1 MITVALFKKKNKEN
15 EEAAAASAT
24 QGFDYQTAALEALN
38 AKLNGTLYDGCIIMP
53 RGMTIDVKIGRIEER
68 ENVKSV
74 QFLFLVSNDSFDEPI
89 IDPVDAHGPTEQDV
103 VNMAAEIFY
112 GGLWHPIDQS
122 MTKKNPIH
130 IPVTFLGQHYDFDM
144 YAHSIVRIG
153 AEQQKEPTM
162 LVGIIGNEVPKYL
175 GSKKYYWIRIFLAK
189 QGDRQIIEARV
200 NGSVCNELAKPLKEY
215 VDSWEK
221 TDSFRC
227 EKQFAIFVN
236 RADDECPFKKE
247 DVVNAANFALEKMVK
262 ISNPEEYQAFCKEL
276 DEFTGNKDM
285 ATEIRIF
292 IPEIFAKL
300 TLGYEEGDS
309 LFLLTG
315 DPNSDEGGNRL
326 EFRKTQ
332 LRSYFYIQQTIL
344 EYLNTRPP
352 QEDVQRI
359 VFNSVAFR
367 ELRKAKE
374 AGHEP
379 KDLYVPG
386 TAYKVG
392 NPDYKVW

>member
-1 MITVALFKKKNKEN
+1 MALFKKKNKGN
-15 EEAAAASAT
+15 EEAAASAE
-24 QGFDYQTAALEALN
+24 QGFDYQAAALEALN

-53 RGMTIDVKIGRIEER
+53 RGITIDVKIGKKEER
-68 ENVKSV
+68 ENIKSV
-74 QFLFLVSNDSFDEPI
+74 QFMFLVSSDSFDEPI
-89 IDPVDAHGPTEQDV
+89 IDPVDAHGPSDQEV
-103 VNMAAEIFY
+103 VNMAVEIFY

-122 MTKKNPIH
+122 LFKKNPVH
-130 IPVTFLGQHYDFDM
+130 VPVTFLGQHYDFDM

-153 AEQQKEPTM
+153 VEHNNDPKM
-162 LVGIIGNEVPKYL
+162 LIAYIANEIPKYL

-189 QGDRQIIEARV
+189 QGDRQIVEARV
-200 NGSVCNELAKPLKEY
+200 NGSVCYELAKPLTEY
-215 VDSWEK
+215 VNTWEK

-236 RADDECPFKKE
+236 RAEDECPFKKE
-247 DVVNAANFALEKMVK
+247 QVVEGAKFALERMVK
-262 ISNPEEYQAFCKEL
+262 ISNPEEYQAFCKDL

-285 ATEIRIF
+285 ATELRIF

-315 DPNSDEGGNRL
+315 DPNSEEGGNRL

-344 EYLNTRPP
+344 EYLGTRPP

-374 AGHEP
+374 QGHEP

-386 TAYKVG
+386 TAYRIG

>member
-247 DVVNAANFALEKMVK
+247 EVVNAANFALEKMVK

-315 DPNSDEGGNRL
+315 DPNSDEGNSRL

>member
-1 MITVALFKKKNKEN
+1 MALFKKKNKGN
-15 EEAAAASAT
+15 EEAAASAE
-24 QGFDYQTAALEALN
+24 QGFDYQAAALEALN

-53 RGMTIDVKIGRIEER
+53 RGITIDVKIGKKEER
-68 ENVKSV
+68 ENIKSV
-74 QFLFLVSNDSFDEPI
+74 QFMFLVSSDSFDEPI
-89 IDPVDAHGPTEQDV
+89 IDPIDAHGPSDQEV
-103 VNMAAEIFY
+103 VNMAVEIFY

-122 MTKKNPIH
+122 LFKKNPVH
-130 IPVTFLGQHYDFDM
+130 VPVTFLGQHYDFDM

-153 AEQQKEPTM
+153 VEHNNDPKM
-162 LVGIIGNEVPKYL
+162 LIAYIDNEIPKYL

-189 QGDRQIIEARV
+189 QGDRQIVEARV
-200 NGSVCNELAKPLKEY
+200 NGSVCYELAKPLTEY
-215 VDSWEK
+215 VNTWEK

-236 RADDECPFKKE
+236 RAEDECPFKKE
-247 DVVNAANFALEKMVK
+247 QVVEGAKFALERMVK
-262 ISNPEEYQAFCKEL
+262 ISNPEEYQAFCKDL

-285 ATEIRIF
+285 ATELRIF

-315 DPNSDEGGNRL
+315 DPNSEEGGNRL

-344 EYLNTRPP
+344 EYLGTRPP

-374 AGHEP
+374 QGHEP

-386 TAYKVG
+386 TAYRIG

>member
-1 MITVALFKKKNKEN
+1 MALFKKKNKGN
-15 EEAAAASAT
+15 EEAAASAE
-24 QGFDYQTAALEALN
+24 QGFDYQAAALEALN

-53 RGMTIDVKIGRIEER
+53 RGITIDVKIGKKEER
-68 ENVKSV
+68 ENIKSV
-74 QFLFLVSNDSFDEPI
+74 QFMFLVSSDSFDEPI
-89 IDPVDAHGPTEQDV
+89 IDPIDAHGPSDQEV
-103 VNMAAEIFY
+103 VNMAVEIFY

-122 MTKKNPIH
+122 LFKKNPVH
-130 IPVTFLGQHYDFDM
+130 VPVTFLGQHYDFDM

-153 AEQQKEPTM
+153 VEHNNDPKM
-162 LVGIIGNEVPKYL
+162 LIAYIANEIPKYL

-189 QGDRQIIEARV
+189 QGDRQIVEARV
-200 NGSVCNELAKPLKEY
+200 NGSVCYELAKPLTEY
-215 VDSWEK
+215 VNTWEK

-236 RADDECPFKKE
+236 RAEDECPFKKE
-247 DVVNAANFALEKMVK
+247 QVVEGAKFALERMVK
-262 ISNPEEYQAFCKEL
+262 ISNPEEYQAFCKDL

-285 ATEIRIF
+285 ATELRIF

-315 DPNSDEGGNRL
+315 DPNSEEGGNRL

-344 EYLNTRPP
+344 EYLGTRPP

-374 AGHEP
+374 QGHEP

-386 TAYKVG
+386 TAYRIG

>member
-1 MITVALFKKKNKEN
+1 MALFKKKKQDNE
-15 EEAAAASAT
+15 EEAAAVN
-24 QGFDYQTAALEALN
+24 QGFDYVSATLSALN

-53 RGMTIDVKIGRIEER
+53 RGMTIDIKVGRVEEHDGI
-68 ENVKSV
+68 KSV
-74 QFLFLVSNDSFDEPI
+74 QFLFLVSSDNFDEPV
-89 IDPVDAHGPTEQDV
+89 IDPIDAHGSTEEEI
-103 VNMAAEIFY
+103 VNMAVEIFY

-122 MTKKNPIH
+122 MFKKNPIH

-153 AEQQKEPTM
+153 AQQDKEPTM
-162 LVGIIGNEVPKYL
+162 LVGLIGNDVPKYL

-189 QGDRQIIEARV
+189 QGDRQIVEARV
-200 NGSVCNELAKPLKEY
+200 NGSVCNELTKPLQDY
-215 VDSWEK
+215 VNSWEK
-221 TDSFRC
+221 SDGFRC
-227 EKQFAIFVN
+227 EKQFAIFVQ
-236 RADDECPFKKE
+236 RGEDECPFKKE
-247 DVVNAANFALEKMVK
+247 DVVNAANFSLERMVK
-262 ISNPEEYQAFCKEL
+262 ISNPEEYQKFCDEL
-276 DEFTGNKDM
+276 DEFTGNKDL
-285 ATEIRIF
+285 ATEVRIF

-315 DPNSDEGGNRL
+315 DPNSEEGDSRL

-374 AGHEP
+374 QGHEP

-386 TAYKVG
+386 TAYRVG
-392 NPDYKVW
+392 NPGYKVW

>member
-1 MITVALFKKKNKEN
+1 MITVALFKKKNKGN
-15 EEAAAASAT
+15 EEAAASAE
-24 QGFDYQTAALEALN
+24 QGFDYQAAALEALN

-53 RGMTIDVKIGRIEER
+53 RGITIDVKIGKKEER
-68 ENVKSV
+68 ENIKSV
-74 QFLFLVSNDSFDEPI
+74 QFMFLVSSDSFDEPI
-89 IDPVDAHGPTEQDV
+89 IDPIDAHGPSDQEV
-103 VNMAAEIFY
+103 VNMAVEIFY

-122 MTKKNPIH
+122 LFKKNPVH
-130 IPVTFLGQHYDFDM
+130 VPVTFLGQHYDFDM

-153 AEQQKEPTM
+153 VEHNNDPKM
-162 LVGIIGNEVPKYL
+162 LIAYIDNEIPKYL

-189 QGDRQIIEARV
+189 QGDRQIVEARV
-200 NGSVCNELAKPLKEY
+200 NGSVCYELAKPLTEY
-215 VDSWEK
+215 VNTWEK

-236 RADDECPFKKE
+236 RAEDECPFKKE
-247 DVVNAANFALEKMVK
+247 QVVEGAKFALERMVK
-262 ISNPEEYQAFCKEL
+262 ISNPEEYQAFCKDL

-285 ATEIRIF
+285 ATELRIF

-315 DPNSDEGGNRL
+315 DPNSEEGGNRL

-344 EYLNTRPP
+344 EYLGTRPP

-374 AGHEP
+374 QGHEP

-386 TAYKVG
+386 TAYRIG

>member
-1 MITVALFKKKNKEN
+1 MITVALFKKKNKGN
-15 EEAAAASAT
+15 EEAAASAE
-24 QGFDYQTAALEALN
+24 QGFDYQAAALEALN

-53 RGMTIDVKIGRIEER
+53 RGITIDVKIGKKEER
-68 ENVKSV
+68 ENIKSV
-74 QFLFLVSNDSFDEPI
+74 QFMFLVSSDSFDEPI
-89 IDPVDAHGPTEQDV
+89 IDPVDAHGPSDQEV
-103 VNMAAEIFY
+103 VNMAVEIFY

-122 MTKKNPIH
+122 LFKKNPVH
-130 IPVTFLGQHYDFDM
+130 VPVTFLGQHYDFDM

-153 AEQQKEPTM
+153 VEHNNDPKM
-162 LVGIIGNEVPKYL
+162 LIAYIANEIPKYL

-189 QGDRQIIEARV
+189 QGDRQIVEARV
-200 NGSVCNELAKPLKEY
+200 NGSVCYELAKPLTEY
-215 VDSWEK
+215 VNTWEK

-236 RADDECPFKKE
+236 RAEDECPFKKE
-247 DVVNAANFALEKMVK
+247 QVVEGAKFALERMVK
-262 ISNPEEYQAFCKEL
+262 ISNPEEYQAFCKDL

-285 ATEIRIF
+285 ATELRIF

-315 DPNSDEGGNRL
+315 DPNSEEGGNRL

-344 EYLNTRPP
+344 EYLGTRPP

-374 AGHEP
+374 QGHEP

-386 TAYKVG
+386 TAYRIG

>member
-1 MITVALFKKKNKEN
+1 MALFKKKNKGN
-15 EEAAAASAT
+15 EEAAASAE
-24 QGFDYQTAALEALN
+24 QGFDYQAAALEALN

-53 RGMTIDVKIGRIEER
+53 RGITIDVKIGKKEER
-68 ENVKSV
+68 ENIKSV
-74 QFLFLVSNDSFDEPI
+74 QFMFLVSSDSFDEPI
-89 IDPVDAHGPTEQDV
+89 IDPIDAHGPSDQEV
-103 VNMAAEIFY
+103 VNMAVEIFS

-122 MTKKNPIH
+122 LFKKNPVH
-130 IPVTFLGQHYDFDM
+130 VPVTFLGQHYDFDM

-153 AEQQKEPTM
+153 VEHNNDPKM
-162 LVGIIGNEVPKYL
+162 LIAYIANEIPKYL

-189 QGDRQIIEARV
+189 QGDRQIVEARV
-200 NGSVCNELAKPLKEY
+200 NGSVCYELAKPLTEY
-215 VDSWEK
+215 VNTWEK

-236 RADDECPFKKE
+236 RAEDECPFKKE
-247 DVVNAANFALEKMVK
+247 QVVEGAKFALERMVK
-262 ISNPEEYQAFCKEL
+262 ISNPEEYQAFCKDL

-285 ATEIRIF
+285 ATELRIF

-315 DPNSDEGGNRL
+315 DPNSEEGGNRL

-344 EYLNTRPP
+344 EYLGTRPP

-374 AGHEP
+374 QGHEP

-386 TAYKVG
+386 TAYRIG

>member
-1 MITVALFKKKNKEN
+1 MITVALFKKKNKGN

-315 DPNSDEGGNRL
+315 DPNSDEGNSRL

-332 LRSYFYIQQTIL
+332 LRSYYYTPYWAL
-344 EYLNTRPP
+344 L
-352 QEDVQRI
+352 
-359 VFNSVAFR
+359 
-367 ELRKAKE
+367 L
-374 AGHEP
+374 
-379 KDLYVPG
+379 
-386 TAYKVG
+386 
-392 NPDYKVW
+392 